1 MKSVEIRKRFFD
13 FFIAR
18 NHEKVA
24 SSSLIPAQD
33 PTLLFANAGMNQFKD
48 VFLGLEHRSYSRA
61 VSIQKCVRAGGKH
74 NDLDNVGFTKR
85 HLTFFE
91 MMGNFSFGD
100 YFKQEA
106 IVYAWD
112 FLTKEMH
119 LPVEL
124 LHASV
129 YLEDQ
134 ESYTIWHEC
143 IGLPKERIHRLG
155 AADNFWQMGDTGPC
169 GPCTEI
175 YIDRG
180 IELGCKKETCCPG
193 CNCDR
198 FLEIWNNVFMQFD
211 RQTDGTDKVLK
222 RTGVDTGMGLE
233 RLCAVMQQVESVYE
247 TDIFMPIIASIEKA
261 VNKVY
266 FEQNAQTKG
275 AFRVLADHIR
285 SSSLLIADGC
295 IPSNDGRGYVLRK
308 IIRRAALFTQKLTD
322 KNIFPPLCRVV
333 VDQLGDIYSE
343 LPANADLIEKT
354 LASEIEKFASNLIR
368 GRALLED
375 YFVAHEHDKI
385 LDGQQ
390 AFKLYDT
397 YGFPLELITLV
408 AEEKGFSVDVNSF
421 EQHMAKQKNLS
432 GKKVI
437 DALATLELGDH
448 ISCEFTGYQELETS
462 STIVGLVRDEKLVE
476 QVSAGQTCYIIAQ
489 KSPFFIVG
497 GGQVPDNGW
506 VVIADKKVPVLE
518 ARYIQKVV
526 ALQIVAPVDL
536 KLGMPITQIVNKELR
551 DNAAKNHTATHML
564 QAALMQLFGKQI
576 KQSGSL
582 VHPDYLRF
590 DFTYPGNLT
599 ADDIAHVEQLVN
611 EKIMEDICVSTQYTT
626 MKEATSRG
634 VLAFF
639 GDKYNPEKV
648 RIVDIPSFSAEL
660 CGGTHVPSTGTIGVF
675 KITEVMAL
683 SAGQR
688 RIVAVTGFGALK
700 LFQDS
705 FNTVKALSQEFKV
718 KRDEVLDTI
727 GKQTKKLHETEQQ
740 IKQLQ
745 KEITKAQIPNW
756 VAQVE
761 LMGQIPVL
769 LLQLQGLTLEQLRET
784 ANNLQAHT
792 PGFYCLASS
801 TAGKNSF
808 ICSLAPV
815 FATQISLKEF
825 GAWLSK
831 EHSIRSGGS
840 ATHIQ
845 GGMPQTDITTLS
857 SAIKQWIKNS
867 LKS

>member
-1 MKSVEIRKRFFD
+1 MNSSEIRKKFFD

-18 NHEKVA
+18 HHEQVA

-48 VFLGLEHRSYSRA
+48 VFLGLEQRSYTRA

-100 YFKQEA
+100 YFKKEA
-106 IVYAWD
+106 IAFAWD
-112 FLTKEMH
+112 FLTQEMQ

-134 ESYTIWHEC
+134 ESYNIWHQE
-143 IGLPKERIHRLG
+143 IGLPKERIHKLG

-180 IELGCKKETCCPG
+180 AEHGCKEKTCSPG
-193 CNCDR
+193 CSCDR

-211 RQTDGTDKVLK
+211 RQADGTDKPLK

-233 RLCAVMQQVESVYE
+233 RLCAVMQQAESVYE
-247 TDIFMPIIASIEKA
+247 TDLFMPIIRHLEK
-261 VNKVY
+261 VTGKTY
-266 FEQNAQTKG
+266 AQQPAAIKG

-308 IIRRAALFTQKLTD
+308 IIRRAALFAQKLTD
-322 KNIFPPLCRVV
+322 DTIFPALSRVV
-333 VDQLGDIYSE
+333 VEQMGDIY
-343 LPANADLIEKT
+343 PALRTNAALIEQT
-354 LASEIEKFASNLIR
+354 LASEIEKFASNLVR

-375 YFVAHEHDKI
+375 YFAAHAQTKI
-385 LDGQQ
+385 IDGQQ
-390 AFKLYDT
+390 AFKMYDT
-397 YGFPLELITLV
+397 YGFPLELVTLV
-408 AEEKGFSVDVNSF
+408 AEEKGFSVDKDGF
-421 EQHMAKQKNLS
+421 EQQMLKQKNLS
-432 GKKVI
+432 GKKVA
-437 DALATLELGDH
+437 DALSTLELPEQV
-448 ISCEFTGYQELETS
+448 SSEFTGYQELETS
-462 STIVGLVRDEKLVE
+462 STIVGLVHDGNV
-476 QVSAGQTCYIIAQ
+476 VDHVAAGETCYIIAQ

-506 VVIADKKVPVLE
+506 VVVADKQVPVLE
-518 ARYIQKVV
+518 ARYIQKVI
-526 ALQIVAPVDL
+526 ALQITAPVDL
-536 KLGMPITQIVNKELR
+536 KLGMPIVEIVNKELR
-551 DNAAKNHTATHML
+551 EKAMKNHTATHML

-590 DFTYPGNLT
+590 DFTYPDTLT
-599 ADDIAHVEQLVN
+599 ADDIAHVERLVN
-611 EKIMEDICVSTQYTT
+611 EKIMEDIQVKTEYTT

-634 VLAFF
+634 ALAFF
-639 GDKYNPEKV
+639 GDKYNPDKV
-648 RIVDIPSFSAEL
+648 RLVDIPAFSAEL

-675 KITEVMAL
+675 KITEVTAL
-683 SAGQR
+683 SAGLR

-705 FNTVKALSQEFKV
+705 FATVKTLSQDFKV
-718 KRDEVLDTI
+718 KRDEVLESVD
-727 GKQTKKLHETEQQ
+727 KQTKKLHAAEQQ

-745 KEITKAQIPNW
+745 KEATKAQIPLW
-756 VAQVE
+756 ASQAE
-761 LMGQIPVL
+761 LVGQIPVL
-769 LLQLQGLTLEQLRET
+769 LLQLQGLTMEQLRET
-784 ANNLQAHT
+784 ANALQSHKA
-792 PGFYCLASS
+792 GFYCLAS
-801 TAGKNSF
+801 TVEGKNSF
-808 ICSLAPV
+808 ICSVAP
-815 FATQISLKEF
+815 ALTARIDLKAF
-825 GAWLSK
+825 GAWLQQ
-831 EHSIRSGGS
+831 EYAIRSGGS

-845 GGMPQTDITTLS
+845 GGMPQADITTLAS
-857 SAIKQWIKNS
+857 TIKQWVNNR
-867 LKS
+867 